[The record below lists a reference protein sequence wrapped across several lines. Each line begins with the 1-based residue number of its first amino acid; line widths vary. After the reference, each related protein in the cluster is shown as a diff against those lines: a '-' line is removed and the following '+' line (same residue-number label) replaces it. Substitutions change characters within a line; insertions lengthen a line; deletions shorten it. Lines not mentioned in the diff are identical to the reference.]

1 MEYVIQRNG
10 KNACEQQQ
18 RSTSSEPS
26 RARLERLGSEHL
38 IGMRAPP
45 SEALLREELYSVYRI
60 HMAFVMFLHCVE
72 CCELG
77 DI

>member
-18 RSTSSEPS
+18 RSTCTSSEPS
-26 RARLERLGSEHL
+26 RVSCVAGE

-60 HMAFVMFLHCVE
+60 HMAFVILALC
-72 CCELG
+72 
-77 DI
+77 